1 MVMQKKHET
10 ILNLI
15 NWTALSELLTGNKTS
30 IRKNQVPEKYLEE
43 VQELLSMIRVWYD
56 VNMEGDIVPVEVD
69 VKSLLK
75 AFQPTISAFKA
86 KPRGKVRTKVQ
97 THKMNFSRVG
107 FKD

>member
-1 MVMQKKHET
+1 MQKKQEI

-30 IRKNQVPEKYLEE
+30 IRKNQVPEKYLEY

-56 VNMEGDIVPVEVD
+56 VNLEGDIVPIEVNL
-69 VKSLLK
+69 KSLLK
-75 AFQPTISAFKA
+75 ALPPDISAFKA
-86 KPRGKVRTKVQ
+86 KPRGKVSIKMQ
-97 THKMNFSRVG
+97 THKMNFSKVG